1 MNSALT
7 QYTTLPLS
15 FALQLATAVL
25 IFRKRQL
32 RTFPVFFAYTI
43 FHLVQAVLS
52 FIAYRISYT
61 AFFYEWWTGELVD
74 VFFTL
79 AVIQEVFLVTFR
91 PYDELRRWGSRI
103 YVVGALLLSLTSVVM
118 GIRHPE
124 GYSARVS
131 ALLTLDRSAM
141 FVEVGLLLF
150 LFLFCRLFGL
160 TWRHYVFGIASGFVL
175 IASVTMVAEGIRSH
189 FGPPSDPWVL
199 LLNTSAFT
207 LGVGI
212 WAYYFASAKSRVPL
226 DQVPG
231 TERLIAWNQA
241 LGEIGRR

>member
-1 MNSALT
+1 MNAALT

-15 FALQLATAVL
+15 FALQLATAIF
-25 IFRKRQL
+25 IFRRKQL
-32 RTFPVFFAYTI
+32 RTFPVFFGYTI
-43 FHLVQAVLS
+43 FHLLQALLS
-52 FIAYRISYT
+52 FAAYRISYT
-61 AFFYEWWTGELVD
+61 AFFYEWWTGEIVD

-79 AVIQEVFLVTFR
+79 AVIQEIFAVTFR
-91 PYDELRRWGSRI
+91 PYEQLRRWGTRI
-103 YVVGALLLSLTSVVM
+103 YSVGAVLLCVVSVIM

-141 FVEVGLLLF
+141 FIEVGLLVF

-175 IASVTMVAEGIRSH
+175 IAAVTMVAEAVRSH

-199 LLNTSAFT
+199 LLNTGAFT

-226 DQVPG
+226 NQVPG
-231 TERLIAWNQA
+231 TEKLLAWNRA